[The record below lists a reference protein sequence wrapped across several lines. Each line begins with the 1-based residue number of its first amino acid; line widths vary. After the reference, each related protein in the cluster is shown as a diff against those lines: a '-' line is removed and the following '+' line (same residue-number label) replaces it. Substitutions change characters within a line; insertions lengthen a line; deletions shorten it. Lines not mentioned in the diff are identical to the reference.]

1 MKTKDPDEAARAVIR
16 RYLQVWTPTI
26 LLLSPNG
33 SVYHE
38 WSGYLPP
45 DLYATH
51 LLLGQGKAALKEER
65 FDLARQLF
73 DEVADQHPLSD
84 VAPEAL
90 YWAAVASYKGS
101 GNPEDL
107 MRGWERLRHRYPES
121 IWRVKQL
128 FTEG

>member
-1 MKTKDPDEAARAVIR
+1 MEAVTYRDPSVIQTINENVIPVQVKTKDPDEAARAVMR

-26 LLLSPNG
+26 LLISPDG

-45 DLYATH
+45 DLYAAH
-51 LLLGQGKAALKEER
+51 LLLGRGKAALKEER
-65 FDLARQLF
+65 FDVARQLF
-73 DEVADQHPLSD
+73 DEVSNLHPLSD

-101 GNPEDL
+101 GN
-107 MRGWERLRHRYPES
+107 
-121 IWRVKQL
+121 
-128 FTEG
+128 